1 MKAKMKS
8 SHTTK
13 MLSKRQIRARKC
25 RLKEGS
31 NQRSQSKVLL
41 RLFYTRACSHTRT

>member
-8 SHTTK
+8 SHATK
-13 MLSKRQIRARKC
+13 MLSKRQIHARNC

-41 RLFYTRACSHTRT
+41 RLLCTRARSHTRT